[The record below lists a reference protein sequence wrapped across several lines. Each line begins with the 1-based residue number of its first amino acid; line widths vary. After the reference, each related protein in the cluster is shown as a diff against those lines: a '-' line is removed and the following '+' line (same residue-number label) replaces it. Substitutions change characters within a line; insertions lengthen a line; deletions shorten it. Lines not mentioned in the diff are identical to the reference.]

1 MTDSTIDGVPVFC
14 AFDDLAPI
22 ESITPNPRNPNT
34 HPDTQVALL
43 AKIISAQGWRAPI
56 TVSNRSGFVTKG
68 HGRLLAARHMGQTSV
83 PIDRQDYADEA
94 SEYADMIA
102 DNRIAELAEIDATLL
117 KDLIL
122 DIDTG
127 DIDIELTGFTEA
139 ELARMMSAVGQG
151 DIVEDEAPEPPA
163 DPVTKPGDLWL
174 LGEHRVLCGD
184 STKPE
189 DVARLMGDAK
199 ADMMFTD
206 PPWNVA
212 IGGDANPRHR
222 QRKGLDNDNLPPAE
236 FAAFLDGFMAA
247 VKAYIVGDVYCVLG
261 ASEWPTLDLALRNN
275 VFHWSATIIWAK
287 DQFVLGRAK
296 YHRRYEP
303 IWYGWSGKGKL
314 SFCDRRDLD
323 DVWEIPRP
331 KRSVEHPTMKP
342 VALCAKA
349 IANSSIQSVIDPF
362 GGSGTTL
369 IAADQLGRTCYTI
382 ELDPAYTDVIVQ
394 RWENL
399 TGRKAVLDNGTG
411 TGEEQ
416 PR

>member
-1 MTDSTIDGVPVFC
+1 MRKDSTIDGVPVFC

-34 HPDTQVALL
+34 HPDSQVALL

-68 HGRLLAARHMGQTSV
+68 HGRLLAARHMGQTSAPV
-83 PIDRQDYADEA
+83 DRQDYADEA

-139 ELARMMSAVGQG
+139 ELARMMSAVGQD

-184 STKPE
+184 STKAE
-189 DVARLMGDAK
+189 DVARLMDGRK
-199 ADMMFTD
+199 ADCVFTD
-206 PPWNVA
+206 PPYGVGYTGGAKKRKALENDHVGTS
-212 IGGDANPRHR
+212 IYGDALP
-222 QRKGLDNDNLPPAE
+222 NLK
-236 FAAFLDGFMAA
+236 AAAA
-247 VKAYIVGDVYCVLG
+247 DHAALYLWYADAHAAAAAAAAAGYDIV
-261 ASEWPTLDLALRNN
+261 AQ
-275 VFHWSATIIWAK
+275 IIWVKNNA
-287 DQFVLGRAK
+287 QFVSAAK
-296 YHRRYEP
+296 YHGKHEP
-303 IWYGWSGKGKL
+303 CFYAHRHGKSARWVGGNNEVTVWE
-314 SFCDRRDLD
+314 CDRANKN
-323 DVWEIPRP
+323 EF
-331 KRSVEHPTMKP
+331 HPTQKP
-342 VALCAKA
+342 VALGARA
-349 IANSSIQSVIDPF
+349 LGNSTNKGDTVLDLF
-362 GGSGTTL
+362 GGSGSTL
-369 IAADQLGRTCYTI
+369 IAAEQTGRTCYTM
-382 ELDPAYTDVIVQ
+382 ELDPAYCDVIVQ

-399 TGRKAVLDNGTG
+399 TGRKAVLDNGT
-411 TGEEQ
+411 TDETHA
-416 PR
+416 